1 MASTKIS
8 NKDSYKKELG
18 TKISEYKVI
27 LKAYKQSRSEIAMLS
42 KDASAKL
49 GFIPNKTIQTDGR
62 PVMGT
67 KQPTKELCKS
77 TITGNY
83 KAALY
88 NKNQFC
94 GLFTSDKPPVVD
106 STDASDFVIINE
118 KLYSAKIKFDKLN
131 EQLRAKCDD
140 IIKTLKSPEY
150 AKVYGDSMKDNS
162 GFLSELTRMSKQLE
176 ADRNEINQKT
186 GLTLTQ
192 EMDELDETQKMTK
205 LTADSNYYIS
215 SLFVFVLV
223 IIVIGGIYLMV
234 PSSTNGAVQTGGGK
248 LSKQSYFMVAILL
261 LASII
266 IFQLRSNRH

>member
-176 ADRNEINQKT
+176 ADRNEIDKQS
-186 GLTLTQ
+186 GLTSMQ
-192 EMDELDETQKMTK
+192 EMDQLEETQKMTK

-215 SLFVFVLV
+215 SLFTFVLV
-223 IIVIGGIYLMV
+223 ITVIGGIYLMV
-234 PSSTNGAVQTGGGK
+234 PSSNAVVQTGGGK
-248 LSKQSYFMVAILL
+248 LSKQSYFMIAILL
-261 LASII
+261 FVSII

>member
-8 NKDSYKKELG
+8 NKDSYKSELRK
-18 TKISEYKVI
+18 KISEYKVV
-27 LKAYKQSRSEIAMLS
+27 LKAYEKSRSEIAVLS
-42 KDASAKL
+42 KDAPANL
-49 GFIPNKTIQTDGR
+49 VFIPNKTIQTR
-62 PVMGT
+62 PVMGS
-67 KQPTKELCKS
+67 KQSTKELCKS
-77 TITGNY
+77 TITGDY

-94 GLFTSDKPPVVD
+94 GLFTSDKPSVVD
-106 STDASDFVIINE
+106 STDASDLVIINE
-118 KLYSAKIKFDKLN
+118 KLYSSKINFDKLN

-150 AKVYGDSMKDNS
+150 SKVYGDSMKNNS
-162 GFLSELTRMSKQLE
+162 DFLSELTLMSKQLE
-176 ADRNEINQKT
+176 TDRNEINQKT

-192 EMDELDETQKMTK
+192 EMNELDETQKMTK

-234 PSSTNGAVQTGGGK
+234 PSSNAVVQTGGGK
-248 LSKQSYFMVAILL
+248 LSKQSYFMIAILL
-261 LASII
+261 LVSII

>member
-1 MASTKIS
+1 MASTKFL
-8 NKDSYKKELG
+8 NADSYKKELE
-18 TKISEYKVI
+18 TKLSEYKVV
-27 LKAYKQSRSEIAMLS
+27 LKAYKQSRSEIAVLS
-42 KDASAKL
+42 KDASANL
-49 GFIPNKTIQTDGR
+49 VFIPNKTIQTDGR
-62 PVMGT
+62 PVMGS
-67 KQPTKELCKS
+67 KQSTKELCKS
-77 TITGNY
+77 TITGDY

-94 GLFTSDKPPVVD
+94 GLFTSDKPSVVD
-106 STDASDFVIINE
+106 STDASDLVIINE
-118 KLYSAKIKFDKLN
+118 KLYSSKINFDKLN

-150 AKVYGDSMKDNS
+150 SKVYGDSMKNNS
-162 GFLSELTRMSKQLE
+162 DFLSELTLMSKQLE
-176 ADRNEINQKT
+176 TDRNEINQKT

-192 EMDELDETQKMTK
+192 EMNELDETQKMTK

-234 PSSTNGAVQTGGGK
+234 PSSNAVVQTGGGK
-248 LSKQSYFMVAILL
+248 LSKQSYFMIAILL
-261 LASII
+261 LVSII

>member
-1 MASTKIS
+1 MASTKIL
-8 NKDSYKKELG
+8 NEDSYKKDLE
-18 TKISEYKVI
+18 TKLSEYRAT
-27 LKAYKQSRSEIAMLS
+27 LKAYEKSKDIISKLS

-49 GFIPNKTIQTDGR
+49 VFIPNKTIQTDGR

-67 KQPTKELCKS
+67 KQPTKELCKN

-94 GLFTSDKPPVVD
+94 GLFTSDKPSVID
-106 STDASDFVIINE
+106 SNDASDFVIIDE
-118 KLYSAKIKFDKLN
+118 KMYLAKNNFDNLN
-131 EQLRAKCDD
+131 KQLRAKCDD
-140 IIKTLKSPEY
+140 LIRILQSPDY
-150 AKVYGDSMKDNS
+150 AKIYGDIMNNNKM
-162 GFLSELTRMSKQLE
+162 FLNELTNMSKQLE
-176 ADRNEINQKT
+176 ADRNEINKQT

-266 IFQLRSNRH
+266 IYQLRSNRH

>member
-1 MASTKIS
+1 MASTKFL
-8 NKDSYKKELG
+8 NADSYKKELE
-18 TKISEYKVI
+18 TKLSEYKVV
-27 LKAYKQSRSEIAMLS
+27 LKAYKQSRSEIAVLS
-42 KDASAKL
+42 KDASANL
-49 GFIPNKTIQTDGR
+49 VFIPNKTIQTDGR
-62 PVMGT
+62 PVMGS
-67 KQPTKELCKS
+67 KQSTKELCKS
-77 TITGNY
+77 TITGDY

-94 GLFTSDKPPVVD
+94 GLFTSDKPSVVD

-131 EQLRAKCDD
+131 EQLTSKCDD

-150 AKVYGDSMKDNS
+150 AKVYGDSMKNNS
-162 GFLSELTRMSKQLE
+162 GVLSDLTRMSKQLE
-176 ADRNEINQKT
+176 ADRNEIDKQS
-186 GLTLTQ
+186 GLTSMQ
-192 EMDELDETQKMTK
+192 EMDQLEETQKMTK

-248 LSKQSYFMVAILL
+248 LSKQSYFMIAILL
-261 LASII
+261 LVSII